1 MKPLKSFFQAVLLAS
16 FGMLASC
23 VADDIN
29 VNDSHKGND
38 MLCFHVNSIQ
48 DNATRAMNNV
58 RAATGDY
65 ALAFK
70 KYLSVQGLS
79 PKSLVLRKL
88 PVAGHS
94 GMCLIESTEAGGT
107 PFSVGNALTRAQI
120 CDKVTKPFYVFG
132 FNGPQP
138 FDEPN
143 SKNEMLDGTSVNP
156 DGTTNI
162 QTTWK
167 SNKPYGLFYAVYN
180 HLYDQN
186 SSATAPKLKYVEK
199 DGKYVFDY
207 EVPQDVRK
215 QGDLLTSRSKEVN
228 FQNLK
233 SGDKITL
240 DFYHALTAIWFKIGE
255 DVYHGVYKDK
265 KIVKIEIVDAFGKGT
280 CVMPQKN
287 DNGVVKWTNQ
297 NSPTTFTLNNINL
310 DTFLFVGC
318 TS

>member
-38 MLCFHVNSIQ
+38 MLCFRVYSIQ
-48 DNATRAMNNV
+48 DNGTRAMNNV

-70 KYLSVQGLS
+70 KYLSVQGFS

-186 SSATAPKLKYVEK
+186 SSATAPKLKYVEN

-207 EVPQDVRK
+207 DVPEDVSK

-233 SGDKITL
+233 SGDKINL
-240 DFYHALTAIWFKIGE
+240 DFYHALTAIRFKIGE

-265 KIVKIEIVDAFGKGT
+265 KIAKIEIEGAFGKGT

>member
-1 MKPLKSFFQAVLLAS
+1 MIRTRETTC
-16 FGMLASC
+16 C
-23 VADDIN
+23 V
-29 VNDSHKGND
+29 
-38 MLCFHVNSIQ
+38 FRVNSIQ

-70 KYLSVQGLS
+70 KYLSVQGVS

-88 PVAGHS
+88 RVAGHS
-94 GMCLIESTEAGGT
+94 GMCLIGSMEAGGT

-186 SSATAPKLKYVEK
+186 SSATAPKLKYVEN

-207 EVPQDVRK
+207 EVPQDVSK
-215 QGDLLTSRSKEVN
+215 QGDLLTARSKEVN

-233 SGDKITL
+233 SGDKINL
-240 DFYHALTAIWFKIGE
+240 DF
-255 DVYHGVYKDK
+255 YHGVYKDK
-265 KIVKIEIVDAFGKGT
+265 KIVKIEIDGAFGKGT